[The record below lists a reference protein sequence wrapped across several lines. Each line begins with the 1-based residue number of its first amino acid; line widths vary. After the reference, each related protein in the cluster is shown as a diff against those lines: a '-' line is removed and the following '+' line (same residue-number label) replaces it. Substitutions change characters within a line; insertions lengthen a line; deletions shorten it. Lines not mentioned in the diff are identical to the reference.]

1 MQQDLNILQVDNLS
15 KYFGGLAAVSNCS
28 IKIKKGSITGV
39 IGPNGSG
46 KTTLF
51 NLIAGNLKP
60 SKGNVLFCGENI
72 TGIPSYELF
81 SKGLLRTF
89 QIAHEFTNLT
99 VLENLMMVPGN
110 QSGEHLTNALF
121 NPKIVNQ
128 EEKKIK
134 QKALEVI
141 DFLNLTQLSQ
151 ELAGNLSG
159 GQKKLLE
166 LGRTMM
172 VDAKLVLLDE
182 VGAGV
187 NRTLLKDIGSAIL
200 RLNKEKGYTF
210 CMIEHD
216 MDFISRL
223 CDPVIVMSEGSVL
236 FKGTSDEV
244 KNNEQVIESYLGRGF
259 KTGNGKKIMPFFS
272 GENMTG
278 GYGGADIIN
287 SCTINVNKGEI
298 VAILGPNGAGKSTA
312 MKAML
317 GLLNL
322 KSGKISI
329 DGKDISKLNPQD
341 RVKEGISF
349 VPQTRNVFTGL
360 SVEENLEMGAYLR
373 DERLEEIIEEI
384 YELFPILK
392 EKRFQLVGELSGG
405 QRQQV
410 ALGRALMIKPSV
422 LMLDEPTAG
431 VSPIV
436 MDELFDH
443 ILKVKKTNVAIIMV
457 EQNAKQALSIAD
469 RGYVLVTG
477 ENKFSG
483 TGKELLNDPE
493 VRRSFLGG

>member
-1 MQQDLNILQVDNLS
+1 MQQDLNILQVNNLS

-28 IKIKKGSITGV
+28 LKIRKGSITGV

-60 SKGNVLFCGENI
+60 SEGNVLFQDEDI
-72 TGIPSYELF
+72 TGTPSYELF

-110 QSGEHLTNALF
+110 QSGEKLTNALF

-128 EEKKIK
+128 EEVKIK
-134 QKALEVI
+134 EKALEVI
-141 DFLNLTQLSQ
+141 EFLNLKQLSK

-216 MDFISRL
+216 MDFINRL

-244 KNNEQVIESYLGRGF
+244 KNNEQVIESYLGRGS
-259 KTGNGKKIMPFFS
+259 KNR
-272 GENMTG
+272 
-278 GYGGADIIN
+278 
-287 SCTINVNKGEI
+287 
-298 VAILGPNGAGKSTA
+298 NGAG
-312 MKAML
+312 
-317 GLLNL
+317 
-322 KSGKISI
+322 
-329 DGKDISKLNPQD
+329 
-341 RVKEGISF
+341 
-349 VPQTRNVFTGL
+349 
-360 SVEENLEMGAYLR
+360 
-373 DERLEEIIEEI
+373 
-384 YELFPILK
+384 
-392 EKRFQLVGELSGG
+392 
-405 QRQQV
+405 
-410 ALGRALMIKPSV
+410 
-422 LMLDEPTAG
+422 
-431 VSPIV
+431 
-436 MDELFDH
+436 
-443 ILKVKKTNVAIIMV
+443 
-457 EQNAKQALSIAD
+457 
-469 RGYVLVTG
+469 
-477 ENKFSG
+477 
-483 TGKELLNDPE
+483 
-493 VRRSFLGG
+493 